1 MALKFENDPYNQYK
15 AYQYQKQQQQ
25 NQERIKLI
33 KEQEAESL
41 KAELYKNIKKEIFPG
56 RKRVLTD
63 EQRAEN
69 RRITFRKHYEK
80 KRDEKRLQKM
90 KTRQIDTQTNDLM
103 SLIDDKLKTMTD
115 DQRTHFKQY
124 IDRILEYMEV

>member
-15 AYQYQKQQQQ
+15 ALQYQKQQQQ
-25 NQERIKLI
+25 HQERIKLI

-56 RKRVLTD
+56 RKRTLTD

-80 KRDEKRLQKM
+80 KRDAKRLQKM
-90 KTRQIDTQTNDLM
+90 KTKQIDEQTNDLM
-103 SLIDDKLKTMTD
+103 SLINDKLKTMTD
-115 DQRTHFKQY
+115 DQRTQFKQY